1 MITITRPI
9 CITTIAMDDVTILPY
24 VRRVPP
30 VCEEWDP
37 RSAVAAA
44 RLIAAIR
51 ARLPDVSVEHVG
63 STSVPCAGKGYVDLL
78 LAYPDGAFD
87 EVTTE
92 LDALGFQRQQGRDPF
107 REDRAMRVGA
117 IEEGGALIPIHA
129 HVVAARSPEAE
140 DMRTFRDRLRAD
152 PALRDAYVA
161 KKRAILRAGV
171 RDSIIYAIEK
181 GDFVVD
187 VLDPTD

>member
-1 MITITRPI
+1 
-9 CITTIAMDDVTILPY
+9 MDDVTILPY

-30 VCEEWDP
+30 TCDEWDP

-44 RLIAAIR
+44 RLVAVIAA
-51 ARLPDVSVEHVG
+51 RLAEVSVEHVG
-63 STSVPCAGKGYVDLL
+63 STSVPCAGKGYIDLL
-78 LAYPDGAFD
+78 IAYPDGALD
-87 EVTTE
+87 RVKAE
-92 LDALGFQRQQGRDPF
+92 LAALGFQQQQGRDPF
-107 REDRAMRVGA
+107 PEDRPMRVGA
-117 IEEGGALIPIHA
+117 IQEDGVTFPIHA
-129 HVVAARSPEAE
+129 HVVAARSAEAD
-140 DMRTFRDRLRAD
+140 DMRKFRDRLRAD

-187 VLDPTD
+187 VLDPADRGD